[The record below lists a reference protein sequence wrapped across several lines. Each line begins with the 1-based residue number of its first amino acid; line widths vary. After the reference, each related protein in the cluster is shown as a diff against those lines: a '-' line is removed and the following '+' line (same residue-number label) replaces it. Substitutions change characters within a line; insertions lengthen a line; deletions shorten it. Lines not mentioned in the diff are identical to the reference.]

1 MDVQIWRDGKIIG
14 RSLEEIPQDMADRLV
29 QVAKR
34 PFKPQRWHLVVKPGG
49 LLKGEEFV
57 VETFATRKVAEESR
71 DEWNADPTHVRDRG
85 DAYICLCDCQD
96 RECDY
101 L

>member
-1 MDVQIWRDGKIIG
+1 MITFK
-14 RSLEEIPQDMADRLV
+14 PQAWHVETRFVEQDWYSTHPTNPD
-29 QVAKR
+29 
-34 PFKPQRWHLVVKPGG
+34 FKPQRWHLIVKPGG

-57 VETFATRKVAEESR
+57 VESFATRKVAEESR